1 MTPMSLTGMYK
12 QCLFWVLSKLF
23 CFKFQPVTLP
33 LSSLIFIKLYSQTP
47 LLIITDSLLC
57 PRGKKAQLHFTFRQY
72 GHFLWPPQC
81 LYQQGQF
88 DRVII
93 SFRFSGHWF
102 LALIYNLPFLVGKAR
117 MDKNSRRCVVELFV
131 DNQMPDNRNLT

>member
-1 MTPMSLTGMYK
+1 MTPISLTGMYK
-12 QCLFWVLSKLF
+12 QCLFWVLSKLL

-33 LSSLIFIKLYSQTP
+33 FFSLIFIKLYSQTP
-47 LLIITDSLLC
+47 LLLLRTVC
-57 PRGKKAQLHFTFRQY
+57 SVPGERKPTFSSPRQY

-117 MDKNSRRCVVELFV
+117 MDKNSRRCVVELLV